1 MFLEIPDLLTT
12 SEIEE
17 LRRLAATGSF
27 ADGRISNPHSMIKH
41 NEQLHDASTAP
52 RVAQIVSAAFYRRA
66 EFVEFAF
73 PKIMAPPLL
82 TRHAPGMYYG
92 PHSDAAFIQIG
103 KRPLRTDLSA
113 TVFLSD
119 PESYEGGALSVR
131 MGERA
136 VEFKLPPGGV
146 IVYPSTTL
154 HEVTP
159 VTRGT
164 RLVAI
169 TFIESRVPD
178 QALRD
183 LLYELNEVAALE
195 GSAMSEA
202 GRGRLQRV
210 RDCLAR
216 RWSEAAD

>member
-1 MFLEIPDLLTT
+1 MFLELSELLTVA
-12 SEIEE
+12 EVGE
-17 LRRLAATGSF
+17 LRRLAAAGKF
-27 ADGRISNPHSMIKH
+27 ADGRVSNPHSTIKH
-41 NEQLHDASTAP
+41 NEQLHDADIAP
-52 RVAQIVSAAFYRRA
+52 RVAQIVSAAFYRCA
-66 EFVEFAF
+66 EFVDFAF

-82 TRHAPGMYYG
+82 TRHMPGMYYG
-92 PHSDAAFIQIG
+92 PHSDAAFIQVG

-119 PESYEGGALSVR
+119 PDSYDGGALSVR

-136 VEFKLPPGGV
+136 IEFKLPAGGV

-164 RLVAI
+164 RLVVI

-178 QALRD
+178 ASLRD
-183 LLYELNEVAALE
+183 LLYELNEIAAIE
-195 GSAMSEA
+195 GSQMSET

-210 RDCLAR
+210 RDCLTR
-216 RWSEAAD
+216 RWSETEG